1 MSACISDLLGFF
13 DKILFV
19 PAEYVELKIYH
30 KEIIKVLIHFGRQ
43 MPVLFFYTRPAA
55 AAKIRKALKMD
66 DKNDFYYDTMSSGQ
80 NTIICISSTFSFVS
94 INRIILSHLF
104 LITEN

>member
-1 MSACISDLLGFF
+1 
-13 DKILFV
+13 
-19 PAEYVELKIYH
+19 
-30 KEIIKVLIHFGRQ
+30 

-80 NTIICISSTFSFVS
+80 NTIICISSNFHFSA
-94 INRIILSHLF
+94 
-104 LITEN
+104 LIA